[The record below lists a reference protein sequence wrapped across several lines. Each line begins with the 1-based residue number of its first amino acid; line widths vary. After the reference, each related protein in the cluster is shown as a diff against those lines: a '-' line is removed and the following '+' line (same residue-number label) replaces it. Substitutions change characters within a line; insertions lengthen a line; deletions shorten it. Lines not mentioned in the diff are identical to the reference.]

1 MDKRKQ
7 RPRRVAVFGAS
18 GRLGG
23 PLARFVRSSAPDV
36 SLRILT
42 SAKEK
47 SVKLAEEFPE
57 AEVMEANYFDA
68 TTMARALADADGVFL
83 VTPNFLD
90 EETAMPIFVEA
101 AELAGASHIVRLLGD
116 APGMTLD
123 GLPPAIRDFAP
134 PGPASQHLLA
144 HRILKRSGLPVT
156 FINCA
161 SYLMDN
167 LMGIATHALRSRHTL
182 TVPVDR
188 VNSFIDPRDV
198 GETAACLLLSENPE
212 HIGRIY
218 DLDNGHDLMRFSQ
231 LADLMSEV
239 FGCPIAYDGSPE
251 NFLREHGDR
260 YRKFM
265 NDDRAPEYMLAV
277 WEFEREVEPL
287 WRVSDTVEK
296 IIGRAPKTMRD
307 WLIEHR
313 ASFFP
318 QSLPNAT

>member
-1 MDKRKQ
+1 MDQRRI
-7 RPRRVAVFGAS
+7 RPRRIAVFGAS
-18 GRLGG
+18 GHLGG
-23 PLARFVRSSAPDV
+23 PLARHVRTVAPDV
-36 SLRILT
+36 KLRLLS
-42 SAKEK
+42 SAAPKIAR
-47 SVKLAEEFPE
+47 LRADFPG

-68 TTMARALADADGVFL
+68 ASMVDALADVDGVFL

-90 EETAMPIFVEA
+90 EERAMPIFVEA
-101 AELAGASHIVRLLGD
+101 ARGAGVSHIVRLLGD

-123 GLPPAIRDFAP
+123 GLPPAIRNFDP

-144 HRILKRSGLPVT
+144 HGILKRSGLPVT

-161 SYLMDN
+161 SFLMDN
-167 LMGIATHALRSRHTL
+167 LLGIGAEALRSRQTL

-198 GETAACLLLSENPE
+198 GETAACLLLSDDPD

-218 DLDNGHDLMRFSQ
+218 DLDNGQDLMRFSQ
-231 LADLMSEV
+231 LAELIGDV
-239 FGCPIAYDGSPE
+239 FGMPIAYEGSSE
-251 NFLREHGDR
+251 YFLREHGDR

-265 NDDRAPEYMLAV
+265 NDERAPEYMLAV

-287 WRVSDTVEK
+287 WRISDVVEK
-296 IIGRAPKTMRD
+296 IIGRKPKTWRE

-313 ASFFP
+313 DALLAQP
-318 QSLPNAT
+318 HPGVT